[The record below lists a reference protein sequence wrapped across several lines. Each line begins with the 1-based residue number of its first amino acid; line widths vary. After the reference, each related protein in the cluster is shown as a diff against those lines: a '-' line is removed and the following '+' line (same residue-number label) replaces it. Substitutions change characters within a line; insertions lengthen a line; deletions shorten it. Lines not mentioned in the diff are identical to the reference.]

1 MLVVVESRLC
11 VRCVGKGL
19 GLGCHLFT
27 NYVYLKRYSNTYDM
41 NDADESCQDLGR
53 GLGSHK
59 TGLSPLVIVLLT
71 VPRRCSWYGSYLM
84 DLKQVIFTFCISVR
98 CYMMTHPFVRSIKL
112 FDYRIKLWQPRT
124 VVARANVSSSDRSE
138 LLTLSDL
145 VTLGGSGWTVL
156 SVASYHIRACF
167 STDGVCCGLARPFV
181 TT

>member
-1 MLVVVESRLC
+1 
-11 VRCVGKGL
+11 
-19 GLGCHLFT
+19 
-27 NYVYLKRYSNTYDM
+27 M

-124 VVARANVSSSDRSE
+124 AVARANVSSSDRSE

-181 TT
+181 TLSYRFNIQEKSA